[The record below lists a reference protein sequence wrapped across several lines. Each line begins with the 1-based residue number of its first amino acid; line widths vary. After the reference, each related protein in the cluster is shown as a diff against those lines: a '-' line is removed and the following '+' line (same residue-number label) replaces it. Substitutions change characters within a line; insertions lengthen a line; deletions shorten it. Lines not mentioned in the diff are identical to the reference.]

1 MKFTRPRNIPLY
13 AVAMASVGIVFFA
26 ACLIYTQVKE
36 RPLLSL
42 SENEH
47 TQVLQQNVT
56 PTSSDRPSMSTQI
69 PDSLGNT
76 APPATPEIAQTHDMT
91 QEEAR
96 TQAQLIMKDID
107 EAVAEA
113 KRIQREEI
121 DPLLADWEE
130 QEASYQPDEI
140 DHYIMS
146 RIEAGA
152 TLDELNNDPTIA
164 DIIAKKYGGRTN
176 AEWEAIFKQWDAEHA
191 QWDAERETRASG
203 DL

>member
-1 MKFTRPRNIPLY
+1 MKFIRPRNIPLY
-13 AVAMASVGIVFFA
+13 SVTMASVGIVFFA
-26 ACLIYTQVKE
+26 ACLIYTKVKE
-36 RPLLSL
+36 RSLLSI

-47 TQVLQQNVT
+47 IQVLQQNAT
-56 PTSSDRPSMSTQI
+56 PTSSDRPSISMSTQS
-69 PDSLGNT
+69 PDSLGHMV
-76 APPATPEIAQTHDMT
+76 PPATPEIAQAHDIT
-91 QEEAR
+91 QEEVWA
-96 TQAQLIMKDID
+96 QAQLIMKDID
-107 EAVAEA
+107 EAIAEA

-164 DIIAKKYGGRTN
+164 DMIAKKYGGRTN

-191 QWDAERETRASG
+191 QWDSEK
-203 DL
+203 